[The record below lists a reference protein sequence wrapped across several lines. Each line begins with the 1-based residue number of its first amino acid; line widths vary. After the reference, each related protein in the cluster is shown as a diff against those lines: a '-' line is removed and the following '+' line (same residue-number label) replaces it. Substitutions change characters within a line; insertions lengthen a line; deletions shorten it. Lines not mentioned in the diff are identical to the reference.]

1 MQTEG
6 ERSRNVIRKQQ
17 VRDQKSQ
24 CDGVS
29 RVFQRYDFKFYLQYF
44 KFYCFNFC
52 FKTLLG
58 DYTDDLSGVNQK
70 GGLQNDG
77 RKLIVASQLATSA
90 IVAITTLHYSRPT

>member
-1 MQTEG
+1 MR
-6 ERSRNVIRKQQ
+6 RSGAAVGGAIRLSTVS

-58 DYTDDLSGVNQK
+58 DYTDDLSGGQSE
-70 GGLQNDG
+70 
-77 RKLIVASQLATSA
+77 R
-90 IVAITTLHYSRPT
+90 RPAKRRS